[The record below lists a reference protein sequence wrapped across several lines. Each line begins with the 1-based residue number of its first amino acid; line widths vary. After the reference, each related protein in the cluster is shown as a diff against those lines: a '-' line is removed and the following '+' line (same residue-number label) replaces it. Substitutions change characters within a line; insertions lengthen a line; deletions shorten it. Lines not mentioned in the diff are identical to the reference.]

1 MCNKMSLEQSI
12 RKYVLQN
19 AVRYNGKASSGAIMG
34 KILGEDPELREKG
47 KEISAKIAQI
57 VREVNKLSPDE
68 QKKELAKIAPEA
80 FESKKEEKDIF
91 AFLGI
96 KEGEKVITAF
106 PPGPE
111 KYPHIGHAK
120 ACILNYELAKKH
132 NGKFL
137 LRFEDTNPVTVKK
150 EYYDIMLDNFSWL
163 SIKWDELLYASDFLP
178 LFYEKAEY
186 LIKKG
191 LAYVDKSSQEEIRES
206 REKGEATSYRDK
218 KADENLKCW
227 KEMGKMEEGSSVLR
241 LKIDLKHQ
249 NTTMRDPIIFRI
261 VNAAH
266 TRQWKYRV
274 WPNYDFQNAIM
285 DSHTGVTVRL
295 RSKEFELRSELQRWI
310 QEKLGMR
317 ITATYEFGRFNM
329 EGVLSSGRIIRE
341 KVENGDLLGWD
352 DPSLTTLVALRRRGF
367 LPEAI
372 KGFVMS
378 TGISKAEATLTWDD
392 LIMHNRR
399 LLDQSANRYSAI
411 FDPMAIKINGAKE
424 MDVELHLNPNR
435 KEGGRKFRVNENF
448 ILSSKDLSSI
458 SEGDSVRLMDCLNI
472 VKKKEIILD
481 SYSYKDFKGKRMLN
495 WLPASGNVPI
505 EVLMPDKKILK
516 GVAEANISC
525 LKEGSIVQFV
535 RFGFCR
541 LDKKEGMK
549 FWFAH
554 D

>member
-1 MCNKMSLEQSI
+1 MSLEQSI

-34 KILGEDPELREKG
+34 KILGEDPELRKKG

-266 TRQWKYRV
+266 PRQWKYRV

-285 DSHTGVTVRL
+285 DSHTGVTIRL

-411 FDPMAIKINGAKE
+411 FDPVPVKINGAKE